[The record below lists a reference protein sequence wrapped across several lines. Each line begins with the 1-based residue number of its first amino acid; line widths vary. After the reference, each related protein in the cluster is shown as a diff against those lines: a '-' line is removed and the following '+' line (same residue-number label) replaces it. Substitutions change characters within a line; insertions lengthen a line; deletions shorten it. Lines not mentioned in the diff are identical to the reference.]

1 MKQES
6 IYVGIDVSKSR
17 LDVGI
22 RPSGN
27 GWSLAYDDAGIR
39 DLASRL
45 QSLGPAAVLLEA
57 TGGLEVPLVGA
68 LAAASLPVVVINPR
82 QVRDFAKATGR
93 LAKTDSLDAAVL
105 AHFAEA
111 VRPPL
116 RPLRDAETQVLNSLV
131 ACRQQVMTMLIAEG
145 NRLSSAVMAVRPSIE
160 AHIAWLKQELDDLDK
175 GMRQTLRQSPVWREK
190 DNLLRSVP
198 GVGEQLS
205 LTLLAHLPEAD
216 RRPGGRGSHQPG
228 QRTNAGQAV
237 RLGWP
242 GPSEGRPL
250 HGSVGRQP
258 VQSGAPKLIS
268 TASDGRQA
276 QEGRPHCLYAQ
287 AAHDPQCY
295 GEERSILESSGRHTL
310 TPKTVAFSG
319 SWHSYHVR

>member
-205 LTLLAHLPEAD
+205 LTLLAHLPELGALNRKQIAALVGVAPINRD
-216 RRPGGRGSHQPG
+216 SGQMRGKRSVWGGRARVRAVLYMGALVGSRYNPVLQSLYQRLLTAGKPKKVALTACMRKLLTILNAMVKSG
-228 QRTNAGQAV
+228 QS
-237 RLGWP
+237 WSP
-242 GPSEGRPL
+242 
-250 HGSVGRQP
+250 P
-258 VQSGAPKLIS
+258 VV
-268 TASDGRQA
+268 
-276 QEGRPHCLYAQ
+276 
-287 AAHDPQCY
+287 
-295 GEERSILESSGRHTL
+295 
-310 TPKTVAFSG
+310 TP
-319 SWHSYHVR
+319 